1 MNNRDTLI
9 ERALRRQQQKQT
21 QANEKPR
28 DKATLRVVD
37 PNERWVGSTW
47 RNIYAQEGWQHD
59 AMVHTPDGGQGE
71 WQNLNDTCSRIER
84 DFNRLMNLLTSTN

>member
-1 MNNRDTLI
+1 MNRDTLI
-9 ERALRRQQQKQT
+9 ERALRQQRQKQM
-21 QANEKPR
+21 QPNDKPR

-37 PNERWVGSTW
+37 ANERWVGSTW

-71 WQNLNDTCSRIER
+71 WQDAHDLCSRIEEG
-84 DFNRLMNLLTSTN
+84 FNKLMQDLAAIN